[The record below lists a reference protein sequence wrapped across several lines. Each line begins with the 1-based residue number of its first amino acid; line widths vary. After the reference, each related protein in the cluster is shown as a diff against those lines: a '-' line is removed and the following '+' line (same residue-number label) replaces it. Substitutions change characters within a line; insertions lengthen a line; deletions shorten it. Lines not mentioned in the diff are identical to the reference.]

1 MFLALVVGNWDRV
14 RLSLT
19 ARDVDT
25 GVKSSSPK
33 QVIVC

>member
-1 MFLALVVGNWDRV
+1 MFLASVVDNWDRV
-14 RLSLT
+14 RLSFT
-19 ARDVDT
+19 ARDIDT